1 MAGKEK
7 IFLQKKII
15 GINIGE
21 NNLAIAFIVLCAKKE
36 KNVSAYVS
44 KQNSNREKQWFN
56 DSKCRRMVLS
66 YSKKLSALLRIV
78 TSKQHGDFYGLS
90 CFPYF
95 ATENKCESHKKSC
108 KN

>member
-44 KQNSNREKQWFN
+44 KQNSNREKQ
-56 DSKCRRMVLS
+56 
-66 YSKKLSALLRIV
+66 
-78 TSKQHGDFYGLS
+78 
-90 CFPYF
+90 
-95 ATENKCESHKKSC
+95 
-108 KN
+108 